1 MAHGTAIIRTSDV
14 TFAGWSWS
22 AVLAGLFASLVVQI
36 LLTMLGFGV
45 GLLSVDMN
53 TAGEAPKVAGWVAF
67 VWWAV
72 SGIIAA
78 FIGGAVAA
86 ANAPDQSDAGRAGHA
101 LAAWAVAVV
110 VVTGASALT
119 AGSAAGV
126 ATNLAGP
133 SYQAITQLD
142 RYRVTAA
149 TTGQAA
155 ATAERPN
162 PAQVE
167 EARRH
172 FAYVMLASFCAL
184 ILGAFAAYGAGMA
197 TTPRVSRQVADAVT

>member
-1 MAHGTAIIRTSDV
+1 MAPRTGNTVIVLGDW
-14 TFAGWSWS
+14 TWS

-45 GLLSVDMN
+45 GLLSVDLP
-53 TAGEAPKVAGWVAF
+53 TANEAPKSVGYLAF
-67 VWWAV
+67 AWWAV

-86 ANAPDQSDAGRAGHA
+86 ANSPDQSDAGRVGHA
-101 LAAWAVAVV
+101 MAAWAVAVV
-110 VVTGASALT
+110 VVVGASALT
-119 AGSAAGV
+119 AGSAASV
-126 ATNLAGP
+126 ASNLAGP
-133 SYQAITQLD
+133 SYSAFTRLD
-142 RYRVTAA
+142 NLRTPVRE
-149 TTGQAA
+149 TTGQA
-155 ATAERPN
+155 TPRPT

-184 ILGAFAAYGAGMA
+184 LLGGLAAYGAGM
-197 TTPRVSRQVADAVT
+197 TVTPRVSRQVAETMT

>member
-1 MAHGTAIIRTSDV
+1 MAPRTGNTVIVLGDW
-14 TFAGWSWS
+14 TWS

-45 GLLSVDMN
+45 GLLSVDVP
-53 TAGEAPKVAGWVAF
+53 TAAEAPKAAGWIAF

-86 ANAPDQSDAGRAGHA
+86 ANSPDQSDAGRVGHA
-101 LAAWAVAVV
+101 MAAWAVAIVV
-110 VVTGASALT
+110 VVGAAALT
-119 AGSAAGV
+119 AGSAASV
-126 ATNLAGP
+126 AGNLAGP
-133 SYQAITQLD
+133 SYSAFTRIDNL
-142 RYRVTAA
+142 RPARE

-155 ATAERPN
+155 PRPT

-184 ILGAFAAYGAGMA
+184 LLGGFAAYGAGM
-197 TTPRVSRQVADAVT
+197 TVTPRVTRQITETMT

>member
-1 MAHGTAIIRTSDV
+1 MAHRTAIIRTSDV

-53 TAGEAPKVAGWVAF
+53 IADEAPKLAGWVAF
-67 VWWAV
+67 AWWAV

-86 ANAPDQSDAGRAGHA
+86 ANAPDQSDAGRTGHA

-133 SYQAITQLD
+133 SYEAITRLD
-142 RYRVTAA
+142 RYRVPAA

-155 ATAERPN
+155 VTAERPT

-197 TTPRVSRQVADAVT
+197 TTPRVSRQVTDAVT